1 MMRQAARAH
10 ETGLTENTRVP
21 WDAPQGTLV
30 PCDTTPKR
38 GLDVVAPP
46 LHVYQK
52 SGESGPV
59 DDVGAP
65 LWALAVANRGD
76 AGQVGGDLNAAAVV
90 RAERGLPPNS
100 LRQVDHL

>member
-1 MMRQAARAH
+1 MTRRPPGLT

-65 LWALAVANRGD
+65 LWALAVANCGD
-76 AGQVGGDLNAAAVV
+76 AGQVGGNLNAAAIV
-90 RAERGLPPNS
+90 RTERGLPPNS